1 MSLSA
6 IHCPAAR
13 TRARTVCGADQ
24 GPRGGLEPWNVDAQ
38 IPDASFLPN
47 GSFAQPTVL
56 TNRIMQFVSD
66 PAYSAPTPHLV
77 PESDMSG
84 ESSRSTMV
92 PIQPGDD

>member
-1 MSLSA
+1 MVQIKVPEEASNPGMLM
-6 IHCPAAR
+6 
-13 TRARTVCGADQ
+13 
-24 GPRGGLEPWNVDAQ
+24 PRSQMRLL
-38 IPDASFLPN
+38 LPN

-84 ESSRSTMV
+84 ESSRSSMV